1 MSIKHYAHE
10 LEDMAAACALRA
22 KAVEPCPWHEDILV
36 NQGDPD
42 ASSHAYALAT
52 NAFKSGEFTGDR
64 QDLMDAVKDTIDQS
78 ADVCG
83 RCENNRHA

>member
-1 MSIKHYAHE
+1 MSIKHYAQE
-10 LEDMAAACALRA
+10 LEDMAAVCALKS
-22 KAVEPCPWHEDILV
+22 KAIQPCPWHEDVLV

-42 ASSHAYALAT
+42 ANSHAYALAT
-52 NAFKSGEFTGDR
+52 NACKSDEFSGDR
-64 QDLMDAVKDTIDQS
+64 QDLMDAVKMAIDES